1 MVRLDT
7 PSARNSRAGFR
18 PRSPKTVGRSSWER
32 RAPFSAQ
39 QKACYIAYA
48 DPGHYT
54 LARIEGRQTHHHA
67 ACRTQPLSLSY
78 GNDPPARSRNLRH
91 GAPVRRGRRI
101 SRRTPNAPHP
111 RQRQPAY
118 KREKAATCVYRRG
131 STLVFIIAGYIIHFG
146 YGILL
151 IDAGRRGSR
160 AYTFTLSQVGNGA
173 ALGL

>member
-67 ACRTQPLSLSY
+67 ACRTQPLMATIHQQDHGIFGMARQYVAGGASRGVPPMRAILDKGSLPI
-78 GNDPPARSRNLRH
+78 N
-91 GAPVRRGRRI
+91 
-101 SRRTPNAPHP
+101 
-111 RQRQPAY
+111 
-118 KREKAATCVYRRG
+118 EKKPLLCVYRRG
-131 STLVFIIAGYIIHFG
+131 STLVFKMAGYTIHFG

-151 IDAGRRGSR
+151 IDAGLREAESIPSPCHKSPTARH
-160 AYTFTLSQVGNGA
+160 
-173 ALGL
+173 